1 MLRHRGV
8 ERRSVLVGSSVHNQR
23 IERLWRDMHRCV
35 TSMYYRLFYFLEHNE
50 LLNPINTLHLF
61 ALHYIYIPRINQG
74 LQQFL
79 EAWNHHGMRTECGQT
94 PHQIFTAGSL
104 RLRHSG
110 LSALDFFDTVTETYG
125 VDSDLGVTS
134 DETDD
139 EEGVEVP
146 ATDLDISPE
155 QISELQSTVDPLGE
169 SEEFGVD
176 LFMQTVEILQSF
188 ISAS

>member
-1 MLRHRGV
+1 MLVR
-8 ERRSVLVGSSVHNQR
+8 SSVHNQR

-146 ATDLDISPE
+146 ATDLRN
-155 QISELQSTVDPLGE
+155 LG
-169 SEEFGVD
+169 
-176 LFMQTVEILQSF
+176 
-188 ISAS
+188 

>member
-1 MLRHRGV
+1 M
-8 ERRSVLVGSSVHNQR
+8 LVGSSVHNQR

>member
-1 MLRHRGV
+1 M
-8 ERRSVLVGSSVHNQR
+8 LVGSSVHNQR

-50 LLNPINTLHLF
+50 LLNPTSTLHLF
-61 ALHYIYIPRINQG
+61 ALHYIYIPSTSQG

-79 EAWNHHGMRTECGQT
+79 EAWHHHGMRQ
-94 PHQIFTAGSL
+94 SVD
-104 RLRHSG
+104 RLPTKQDHYVFG
-110 LSALDFFDTVTETYG
+110 ILVYLLWTFFYIVTETYG
-125 VDSDLGVTS
+125 VDSGLGVTS

-139 EEGVEVP
+139 EEGVEIP
-146 ATDLDISPE
+146 ATELDILPE

-176 LFMQTVEILQSF
+176 LLMETVEILQSF